1 MLHFVENWQAD
12 SKKCMEIK
20 GLRIAK
26 TIFKKN
32 NKVGGHA
39 LPDLKTYYKSTVIKT
54 V

>member
-1 MLHFVENWQAD
+1 MLHFGENWQAD

-32 NKVGGHA
+32 KVGGHA
-39 LPDLKTYYKSTVIKT
+39 LPDLKTCYKSTVIKT